1 MTERLQS
8 IPLAAIRQHTTLQN
22 RNTTSSMRRGRR
34 EAEQRVDH
42 IARLAQSI
50 EAKGLER
57 PLELVSMTDTEAKST
72 GQLFW
77 LVGGH
82 HRFAALELLMR
93 QEAGAII
100 LEGEGLHDARRQS
113 YLQNAELFRQL
124 EDDQRIDNAWRAIN
138 DPITNTFRGMTNKA
152 LAATFN
158 ITTRTIDRMHEV
170 RRRWAAQ
177 HQDVDYEAE
186 RVKSKELGQRGI
198 RAFNQELDAYCNAHL
213 MDLFSAD
220 YGRLKRGLER
230 GTEVATL
237 EQRQLIARTAATVMQ
252 GLNAHGLDDV
262 RVLRSVLKQIDDVLA
277 RAKSYHEACDIADAR
292 YLDSSSANLERF
304 IRQQEVAPMLHS
316 VLAPIDEEP
325 DF

>member
-8 IPLAAIRQHTTLQN
+8 IPLTAIRQHTTLQN
-22 RNTTSSMRRGRR
+22 RNTTCSMRRGRR

-42 IARLAQSI
+42 VARLAQSI
-50 EAKGLER
+50 EAKGLEK
-57 PLELVSMTDTEAKST
+57 PLELVAMTDGEAKST

-82 HRFAALELLMR
+82 HRLAALQLLER
-93 QEAGAII
+93 KEADAIT
-100 LEGEGLHDARRQS
+100 LEGKGLHEARKLS

-138 DPITNTFRGMTNKA
+138 DPVTSDFRGMTNKA
-152 LAATFN
+152 LATTFN
-158 ITTRTIDRMHEV
+158 ITSRTIDRMYEV

-177 HQDVDYEAE
+177 EQNIDYEVE
-186 RVKSKELGQRGI
+186 RSNAKEQGQRGI
-198 RAFNQELDAYCNAHL
+198 RAFNQELDTYCNDHL
-213 MDLFSAD
+213 MDLFSTD
-220 YGRLKRGLER
+220 YGTLKRELER

-237 EQRQLIARTAATVMQ
+237 EQRQLIARTATTVIQ
-252 GLNAHGLDDV
+252 GLNAHGLEDL
-262 RVLRSVLKQIDDVLA
+262 RVMQSVLKLAHDILA
-277 RAKSYHEACDIADAR
+277 RASSYYEACDIADAR
-292 YLDSSSANLERF
+292 YLDSSSSNLERF

>member
-1 MTERLQS
+1 MTERHRS
-8 IPLAAIRQHTTLQN
+8 IPLTAIRQHTTLQN

-42 IARLAQSI
+42 VARLAQSI
-50 EAKGLER
+50 EAKGLET
-57 PLELVSMTDTEAKST
+57 PLELVAMTNTEAKST

-82 HRFAALELLMR
+82 HRMAALQLLER
-93 QEAGAII
+93 QEADAII
-100 LEGEGLHDARRQS
+100 LEGEGLHDARKQS

-138 DPITNTFRGMTNKA
+138 DPVTDDFRGMTNKT
-152 LAATFN
+152 LATTFN

-177 HQDVDYEAE
+177 EQDIDYEVE
-186 RVKSKELGQRGI
+186 RSKAKEQGQRGI
-198 RAFNQELDAYCNAHL
+198 RAFNQELDIYCNDHL
-213 MDLFSAD
+213 MGLFGSD
-220 YGRLKRGLER
+220 YGRLKRELER

-237 EQRQLIARTAATVMQ
+237 EQRQLIARTVATVMQ
-252 GLNAHGLDDV
+252 GLNAHGLEDV
-262 RVLRSVLKQIDDVLA
+262 CALRSVLKQIDNVLA

-316 VLAPIDEEP
+316 VLAPIDEKP